1 VTALANSPTPAALDE
16 VVTRVAIATD
26 VPAMLAL
33 HQRCSADSLRFRYL
47 SAYVPDEATLLAMI
61 SRTHTLLAWH
71 DGHVVGMGNLAFDN
85 DRAEL
90 ALLVEDA
97 WQGRG
102 IGWLLGTELAAL
114 ARERGATAL
123 NATTAGA
130 NRRVHELMGRI
141 AGVPMTVEYAEGTA
155 YVSCPLTTPSTVL

>member
-1 VTALANSPTPAALDE
+1 MTGLTSPAMPAALDG
-16 VVTRVAIATD
+16 VVMRIAEPND

-71 DGHVVGMGNLAFDN
+71 DDSVIGMGNLVFESHI
-85 DRAEL
+85 AEL

-102 IGWLLGTELAAL
+102 VGWLVGTELAQL
-114 ARERGATAL
+114 ARHRGATTL
-123 NATTAGA
+123 NATTAGS

-155 YVSCPLTTPSTVL
+155 YVTCPLTTSSTVL